1 MRRGYDNI
9 LILET
14 LFGKEVMEE
23 APHELED
30 KVDNWVGRFSLW
42 GSLLLSTLIVVGYC
56 IANPPDSE
64 AKQRERT
71 FYRENGMEVMTFIKL
86 PREEMEAF
94 AERQRH
100 PFYRTYVRASE
111 NQKLETNALIHNSTD
126 YRPAQYWFNAVFL
139 WFICF
144 TTIWFFGLMTQG
156 VINLVRQSPDVI
168 K

>member
-1 MRRGYDNI
+1 
-9 LILET
+9 
-14 LFGKEVMEE
+14 MEE

-42 GSLLLSTLIVVGYC
+42 GSLLLSTLITVIYC
-56 IANPPDSE
+56 MANPPDSE
-64 AKQRERT
+64 EVQRMRI
-71 FYRENGMEVMTFIKL
+71 FFRENGMEVTTFIKL

-111 NQKLETNALIHNSTD
+111 NQKLETNALIHNSID

-156 VINLVRQSPDVI
+156 VINLVRQRPDL